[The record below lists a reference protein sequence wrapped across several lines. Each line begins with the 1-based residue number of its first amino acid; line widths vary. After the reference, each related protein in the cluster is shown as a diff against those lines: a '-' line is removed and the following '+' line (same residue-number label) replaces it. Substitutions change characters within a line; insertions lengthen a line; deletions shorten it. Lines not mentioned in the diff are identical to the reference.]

1 MGTVHNTD
9 DILVLEDGA
18 VMNVMFNRPQARNA
32 FTLAMYEQLA
42 DIIKAIPGRQHIRV
56 VVFSGAGGKAFAS
69 GTDIAEFIDFT
80 QPAQSLA
87 YEHRLEEILRLI
99 EAIPVPTIASVAGA
113 CTGGGLMIAAACDL
127 RIATADA
134 AFGIPVARTLGNC
147 LSASNLA
154 RLERLMGAGRV
165 MTMLLTARLMSGS
178 EAWTAG
184 FLSEVVPDLES
195 LPGKT
200 VTMARQMANNA
211 PITMRVTKEALRLLG
226 QDAADAAAEDRLI
239 LEAYQSEDFAEG
251 VRAFLGKRKPVWR
264 GQ

>member
-1 MGTVHNTD
+1 MGTVHKSD

-42 DIIKAIPGRQHIRV
+42 TIIAVIPHRPHIRA

-69 GTDIAEFIDFT
+69 GTDIAEFIDFNK
-80 QPAQSLA
+80 PEHGLN
-87 YEHRLEEILRLI
+87 YEHRLEDILRLI
-99 EAIPVPTIASVAGA
+99 ENIPVPTIASVAGA

-147 LSASNLA
+147 LSVSNLA
-154 RLERLMGAGRV
+154 RLERLIGSGRV
-165 MTMLLTARLMSGS
+165 MSMLLTARLMSGA

-184 FLSEVVPDLES
+184 FLSELVPDLES

-200 VTMARQMANNA
+200 VAMARALATNA
-211 PITMRVTKEALRLLG
+211 PITMRVTKESLRLLG
-226 QDAADAAAEDRLI
+226 QGAVESADEDRLI
-239 LEAYQSEDFAEG
+239 QEAYQSEDFAEG